1 MANFLVMRIFSSED
15 EIQMFWESS
24 SGLKLF
30 YDERKI
36 YIAFPGLKSKIGP
49 DFKNAIVF
57 IDGIKID
64 GDVECHLKASDWF
77 EHRHHQNPEFSSVRI
92 HVVGE
97 EDVKLPGF
105 VISLDRISK
114 LNEGKKFF
122 CAGLNE
128 SIKREEILNFAQI
141 RLLRK
146 SQRHKERIGD
156 VGEEQAMWE
165 FISEAL
171 GYERYKNFMLNFA
184 RKYPLE
190 LVKRMDKGSFDKIA
204 DDELK
209 KIKIRPCR
217 PRNHPKFRFCTLYE
231 ISKFDFLSPIR
242 ELFEKKSDFKAW
254 KNSFS
259 LPGLGEGRLKTI
271 IANVFIPYLLNY
283 YEKDE
288 VLSYF
293 SSFPPE
299 EENRIIKYSKKSL
312 NLGKLNMV
320 EAQGLI
326 ELFLVRCSK
335 FLCYACKCFVGD
347 NKL

>member
-1 MANFLVMRIFSSED
+1 MGIFSSED
-15 EIQMFWESS
+15 EIQVFWESS

-30 YDERKI
+30 DGEREI
-36 YIAFPGLKSKIGP
+36 YIAFSGLKSKIGP
-49 DFKNAIVF
+49 DFKNAVVF
-57 IDGIKID
+57 IDGIKVES
-64 GDVECHLKASDWF
+64 DVECHLKASDWF
-77 EHRHHQNPEFSSVRI
+77 EHKHHQNPEFSSVRI

-122 CAGLNE
+122 CAELSE
-128 SIKREEILNFAQI
+128 STKKEEILRFAQI

-146 SQRHKERIGD
+146 CQRQKERILE
-156 VGEEQAMWE
+156 VGEEQALWE

-184 RKYPLE
+184 RKYPVR
-190 LVKRMDKGSFDKIA
+190 LVKKMDKGSFVKIS

-209 KIKIRPCR
+209 KIKIHPGRPQ
-217 PRNHPKFRFCTLYE
+217 NHPKFRLNTLYE
-231 ISKFDFLSPIR
+231 ISKVDFLSLVR
-242 ELFEKKSDFKAW
+242 HLFEKESDLKAW

-259 LPGLGEGRLKTI
+259 FSGLGVSRLKTM

-288 VLSYF
+288 VLNYF

-299 EENRIIKYSKKSL
+299 EENRVIRYAKKSL
-312 NLGKLNMV
+312 NLGKLNMI

-335 FLCYACKCFVGD
+335 FLCYACKCFVG
-347 NKL
+347 NR

>member
-1 MANFLVMRIFSSED
+1 MKVFSSEE
-15 EIQMFWESS
+15 EIQIFWESA
-24 SGLKLF
+24 SGLKI
-30 YDERKI
+30 YDGEREI
-36 YIAFPGLKSKIGP
+36 YVAFSGLKSRIGP
-49 DFKNAIVF
+49 DFKNAVVF
-57 IDGIKID
+57 VDGVKIE

-105 VISLDRISK
+105 VISLDRISN
-114 LNEGKKFF
+114 LNEDKKFF
-122 CAGLNE
+122 CAELSEN
-128 SIKREEILNFAQI
+128 IKRQEILRFAQI

-146 SQRHKERIGD
+146 AQRQKERIKEVGD
-156 VGEEQAMWE
+156 EQALWE

-190 LVKRMDKGSFDKIA
+190 LVKRMDKGSFDKIS

-209 KIKIRPCR
+209 KIKIHPGRPQ
-217 PRNHPKFRFCTLYE
+217 NHPKFRLNILYE
-231 ISKFDFLSPIR
+231 ISKIDFLSLVR

-259 LPGLGEGRLKTI
+259 FPGLGEGRLKTI
-271 IANVFIPYLLNY
+271 IVNVFIPYLLNC

-288 VLSYF
+288 VLNCF

-299 EENRIIKYSKKSL
+299 EENRIIRYAKKSL
-312 NLGKLNMV
+312 NLRNLNMI

-326 ELFLVRCSK
+326 EIFLVKCSK
-335 FLCYACKCFVGD
+335 FLCYACRCFVGD
-347 NKL
+347 KL